1 MEKNERTQPGK
12 KGDRE
17 MLGSRVME
25 FKLICRRQGGR
36 NSEARDEK
44 HTAFQRSCFNTSP
57 HAQKTLSI

>member
-1 MEKNERTQPGK
+1 MKEHSQERKGIEKW
-12 KGDRE
+12 
-17 MLGSRVME
+17 LGSRVTE